1 MGDAR
6 GVLCRYFFQETLA
19 EQEAAPLESL
29 TSSLMLSARPTLAE
43 LRRRFPFVGR
53 HHFRLQ
59 HAAGA
64 KAYCWLDLVDA
75 DRALPVNRRGEIL
88 VKVLQLSPEPAT
100 DEEGSDVDERVDV
113 REDQQFAAFFRSQ
126 QQPKAPERDASGYGT
141 SSQTSGPQQDVAG
154 VLFGVKKALA
164 SKMKQSAVAQ
174 SIQKQ
179 SVRMWEKV
187 VVTVSA
193 AGGGSNV
200 PPTAAALEQLAKLVG
215 AMKQPLHESNREH
228 VDLLKRL
235 WTSCFDT
242 QPFVMTG
249 PEWERLGFRYGD
261 PMREL
266 QFLLPLQCLTFFH
279 EVHRTFALPILND
292 AASNRGPVTFSYAL
306 VGAQIA
312 FVLAD
317 LLQLKDG
324 GCLGAERPFW
334 RLFEDPIAFY
344 EVYSIMFRAYDASCK
359 LSSAQTTE
367 VRAHLSYAADFA
379 QELLRRS
386 PTTVADVVE
395 SAYQLQN
402 W

>member
-1 MGDAR
+1 M
-6 GVLCRYFFQETLA
+6 LCRYFFQETLA
-19 EQEAAPLESL
+19 ELEAPLEAAG
-29 TSSLMLSARPTLAE
+29 SSLMLSTRPTLGE
-43 LRRRFPFVGR
+43 LRRKFPFVGR

-59 HAAGA
+59 LAAPGGSG
-64 KAYCWLDLVDA
+64 YCWLDLVDPA
-75 DRALPVNRRGEIL
+75 RALPVNARGEVL
-88 VKVLQLSPEPAT
+88 VKVLQLSADPA
-100 DEEGSDVDERVDV
+100 DDGDGDADERVDV
-113 REDQQFAAFFRSQ
+113 AEDHEFAAFFRSQ
-126 QQPKAPERDASGYGT
+126 QQPQQLQQPKKHQAPVDAPPGA
-141 SSQTSGPQQDVAG
+141 QQDVG
-154 VLFGVKKALA
+154 SVLFGVKKALA

-187 VVTVSA
+187 VVTVGA
-193 AGGGSNV
+193 AGAGGSV

-215 AMKQPLHESNREH
+215 AMKTPLHEGSREH
-228 VDLLKRL
+228 VDLLQRL
-235 WTSCFDT
+235 WASCFDS

-249 PEWERLGFRYGD
+249 PAWEQLGFRYGD

-279 EVHRTFALPILND
+279 EVHRTVALPILND

-324 GCLGAERPFW
+324 GCLGADRPFW

-344 EVYSIMFRAYDASCK
+344 ELYSIMYRAYDASWK
-359 LSSAQTTE
+359 LNSSQSTE
-367 VRAHLSYAADFA
+367 VRVHLNYAADFA
-379 QELLRRS
+379 QELLRRG
-386 PTTVADVVE
+386 PTTVADVVD